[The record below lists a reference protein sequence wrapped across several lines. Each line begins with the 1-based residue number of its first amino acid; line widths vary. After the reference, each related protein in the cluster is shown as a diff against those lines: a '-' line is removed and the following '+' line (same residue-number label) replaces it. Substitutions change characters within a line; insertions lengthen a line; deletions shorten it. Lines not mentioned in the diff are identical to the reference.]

1 MAGVPIGPR
10 FSPNVP
16 HTGSFPTRGR
26 DDDAQFRG
34 DTPRCLLALRR
45 DSPHRPPRFF
55 HDRGW
60 RCLGRAAVEGGLW
73 RVDHVKLNSLR
84 GLVSTQFGREAQ
96 SAIDTGRNARSKDPG
111 SINDH
116 AFVDGDR
123 SEERQQVKRRPEQF
137 CPPFQRR
144 FPLARTRS
152 RPVCRHRGVAD
163 RLPRAEYGRFPNNPQ
178 LFP

>member
-1 MAGVPIGPR
+1 MLSWAIAADALTYADLGARPVAGVPIGPR

-26 DDDAQFRG
+26 DDNAQFGG

-55 HDRGW
+55 QDRGW

-84 GLVSTQFGREAQ
+84 GLVSPQFGCEAQ

-116 AFVDGDR
+116 TFVDPDR
-123 SEERQQVKRRPEQF
+123 PEER
-137 CPPFQRR
+137 
-144 FPLARTRS
+144 
-152 RPVCRHRGVAD
+152 
-163 RLPRAEYGRFPNNPQ
+163 
-178 LFP
+178 